1 MRAQP
6 ALDCCG
12 LTPLYGFP
20 RLCYI
25 LSAVSQPFFR
35 LTLSSHPSPGALPK
49 SEAPNANRQ
58 LRAEDNGN
66 LVVVTSNLERRVSEH
81 LHKLIPG
88 LVSRTLPGVFPN
100 VARLRC
106 LLEGV
111 IIRLCR

>member
-1 MRAQP
+1 
-6 ALDCCG
+6 

-35 LTLSSHPSPGALPK
+35 LTLSSHPSRGALPK
-49 SEAPNANRQ
+49 SEAPNANQQ

-100 VARLRC
+100 VARLRSC
-106 LLEGV
+106 SKVL
-111 IIRLCR
+111 